1 MNFLQPSIRII
12 IILLSLVYSGC
23 SSDDE
28 PLQDALDQ
36 GQMTHSL
43 QEADGYTAPEGNLII
58 NNDNVS
64 TNLTSV
70 QVSLKAQD
78 VVSVDRYFLSD
89 NASTPTVNS
98 SGWVNIGS
106 GGEWS
111 LDTTYSL
118 STIEGSQNLY
128 VWYLDRTNN
137 ISDRISDSIIYDITA
152 PSSASVSLTSGKDS
166 THQRNESFSIAANDI
181 VGVISYNLS
190 ESSIQPKLGNSDWS
204 DTTSTT
210 SFTGT
215 SLFTLSSREGTK
227 TVYAWFRDFAGNIS
241 NEVNTTFILDQTA
254 PTGSISINNDATW
267 TSKTSVTLNLS
278 ATDSIGVVAYYI
290 STNSFTPIASD
301 AQWQNITPATSYSAN
316 ISFDL
321 GSLIGKKY
329 VYAWFKDAE
338 ENVSSVYSDYIL
350 TIINFDD
357 GILPSDFS
365 MSGSNSWFISSYTSY
380 SGNYSL
386 RSGNIGDSQ
395 SSCVTLSQSTGSG
408 TFSFYYKVSSESG
421 YDYFRFYINGSLRLS
436 RSGDRNNWTQY
447 SRIINSG
454 TNTFKW
460 CYSKDGNIYGGSD
473 AAWIDSI
480 ILP

>member
-1 MNFLQPSIRII
+1 MNILQPSIRII

-28 PLQDALDQ
+28 PLKDALDQ

-78 VVSVDRYFLSD
+78 AVSVDRYFLSD

-98 SGWVNIGS
+98 SGWISIGS

-111 LDTTYSL
+111 HDTTYSL

-137 ISDRISDSIIYDITA
+137 ISDQGSDSIIYDITA
-152 PSSASVSLTSGKDS
+152 PSSASVRLASGSGSTKNPANLTLNALDS
-166 THQRNESFSIAANDI
+166 
-181 VGVISYNLS
+181 VGVISYYLS
-190 ESSIQPKLGNSDWS
+190 ENSSTPTLETTGWS
-204 DTTSTT
+204 EVNAVTTFTETT
-210 SFTGT
+210 SFT
-215 SLFTLSSREGTK
+215 LSSGKGTK

-241 NEVNTTFILDQTA
+241 IPANT
-254 PTGSISINNDATW
+254 
-267 TSKTSVTLNLS
+267 
-278 ATDSIGVVAYYI
+278 
-290 STNSFTPIASD
+290 
-301 AQWQNITPATSYSAN
+301 
-316 ISFDL
+316 SFDL
-321 GSLIGKKY
+321 T
-329 VYAWFKDAE
+329 
-338 ENVSSVYSDYIL
+338 ENID
-350 TIINFDD
+350 FDD
-357 GILPSDFS
+357 GILPSVFS
-365 MSGSNSWFISSYTSY
+365 MSGSNSWFISSNTSY

-395 SSCVTLSQSTGSG
+395 SSCVSLSQSTGSG
-408 TFSFYYKVSSESG
+408 TFSFYYKVSSESNF
-421 YDYFRFYINGSLRLS
+421 DYFRFYINGSS
-436 RSGDRNNWTQY
+436 TISISGFKNWAQY
-447 SRIINSG
+447 SRTMNSG

-460 CYSKDGNIYGGSD
+460 CYSKDSSYSTGSD

-480 ILP
+480 VLP